1 MLAYIPAPWILWV
14 MGRVLIV
21 LLAPSYLWLRYSNHR
36 CSIPHLESRLS
47 SSRQL
52 LTSLWSQFG
61 GKEMGKN
68 GEASWLTLIL
78 YIRLYPH
85 DFVCKSLFWL
95 VVWNIWIIFPYIG
108 NVIIH
113 WRTPSFFRG
122 IGIPPTSLT
131 HLIDQEFPYPPVGQK
146 VLAPSRSGIAALLCL
161 EDHPTSRFVVATLL
175 PLLMYIHTY
184 IYIYVHIYIHTYN
197 HELQFNSSWLV
208 KPMLATRHWITLVKV
223 NIKHHCCGMLQWYHV
238 VQGLGGRK
246 WRFPPPEGYG
256 GPGWRELGE
265 TEGTKNMENH
275 YT

>member
-1 MLAYIPAPWILWV
+1 M
-14 MGRVLIV
+14 V

-122 IGIPPTSLT
+122 IGIPWYTTNQSYSFDRPGISISPSWPESVGTIPKWNSGFALPGGSSHFPICGCNPT
-131 HLIDQEFPYPPVGQK
+131 PVTY
-146 VLAPSRSGIAALLCL
+146 V
-161 EDHPTSRFVVATLL
+161 HTYV
-175 PLLMYIHTY
+175 HTY
-184 IYIYVHIYIHTYN
+184 I
-197 HELQFNSSWLV
+197 
-208 KPMLATRHWITLVKV
+208 
-223 NIKHHCCGMLQWYHV
+223 
-238 VQGLGGRK
+238 
-246 WRFPPPEGYG
+246 
-256 GPGWRELGE
+256 
-265 TEGTKNMENH
+265 
-275 YT
+275 